1 MSLCSVKAWCSLP
14 EQGSLI
20 RGICRLG
27 LSPISSPVPLEQV
40 HEEDLGVRVLTP
52 SAYSHSR
59 GRSASCPMLDPH
71 SMQAYLQPNKVG
83 LVRPKGTCRASL
95 ETRVCFSEPAQK
107 CKGNTELPKVV
118 L

>member
-1 MSLCSVKAWCSLP
+1 MSLGSVKAWCSLP

-20 RGICRLG
+20 RGSCRLG

-95 ETRVCFSEPAQK
+95 ETRVQF
-107 CKGNTELPKVV
+107 
-118 L
+118 